1 MKKEKDILVNGY
13 ILSSSVPK
21 KQQVIAFTQDLVD
34 FLFPIVESEVNYEAK
49 HARKL
54 KSLENQFSEI
64 IYAFSEKY
72 KLNEEKIVQQFFSKL
87 DDVKKALL
95 VDAKALLEFDPA
107 AKSLEEVVLTY
118 PGFQAT
124 AVYRIAHVLYH
135 LNLLLV
141 PRVMSEWAHSITG
154 IDIHPGATIGIPF
167 LIDHGT
173 GIVIGETAVI
183 GESVKVYQG
192 VTLGG
197 LTVRK
202 DEADT
207 KRHPTIEDNVI
218 IYANSTILG
227 GKTTIG
233 ADSIIGGNCFIV
245 ESVPA
250 NSIVYHQPII
260 TVKNKKDFTEPLNWI
275 I

>member
-135 LNLLLV
+135 LNLPLV

>member
-1 MKKEKDILVNGY
+1 MTKDKNILVNGY

-21 KQQVIAFTQDLVD
+21 KQQVIAFTQELLD
-34 FLFPIVESEVNYEAK
+34 FLFPIVESEVNYDAK

-54 KSLENQFSEI
+54 KSLENQFAEI

-72 KLNEEKIVQQFFSKL
+72 RLNEERIVKQFFSRL
-87 DDVKKALL
+87 DEVKFALL
-95 VDAKALLEFDPA
+95 EDAKAMLEFDPA

-124 AVYRIAHVLYH
+124 VVYRIAHILY
-135 LNLLLV
+135 LLELPLV
-141 PRVMSEWAHSITG
+141 PRMMSEWAHATTG
-154 IDIHPGATIGIPF
+154 IDIHPGAEIGTPF
-167 LIDHGT
+167 MIDHGT

-183 GESVKVYQG
+183 GRNVKIYQG

-202 DEADT
+202 EEADT
-207 KRHPTIEDNVI
+207 KRHPTIEDGVI

-233 ADSIIGGNCFIV
+233 AGSIIGGNCFIV
-245 ESVPA
+245 DSVPA

>member
-1 MKKEKDILVNGY
+1 MKKEKNILVNGY

-21 KQQVIAFTQDLVD
+21 KQQVIAFTQELLD
-34 FLFPIVESEVNYEAK
+34 FLFPIVESEVNYAAK

-54 KSLENQFSEI
+54 KNLENQFAEI

-72 KLNEEKIVQQFFSKL
+72 KLNEEKIVKGFFSSL
-87 DDVKKALL
+87 DDVKLALL
-95 VDAKALLEFDPA
+95 DDAKALLEFDPA

-124 AVYRIAHVLYH
+124 AVHRIAHVLYH
-135 LNLLLV
+135 LGLPLV

-154 IDIHPGATIGIPF
+154 IDIHPGASIGTPF

-173 GIVIGETAVI
+173 GIVIGETAVL
-183 GESVKVYQG
+183 GKNVKIYQG

-197 LTVRK
+197 LTVK
-202 DEADT
+202 KEEADT

-233 ADSIIGGNCFIV
+233 ADSIIGGNCFV
-245 ESVPA
+245 VNSVPA
-250 NSIVYHQPII
+250 GSIVYHQPII
-260 TVKNKKDFTEPLNWI
+260 TVKNKEDFTEPLNWVI
-275 I
+275 